1 MNHKETVLLL
11 ITQSSTNQ
19 RKSWQGETPKK
30 RYGDFVAQIKNI
42 ILKVPVQGH
51 MLFILIS

>member
-30 RYGDFVAQIKNI
+30 RYGDFVAHIKNI

>member
-30 RYGDFVAQIKNI
+30 LYGDFVAQIENI
-42 ILKVPVQGH
+42 LLKVPVQGH